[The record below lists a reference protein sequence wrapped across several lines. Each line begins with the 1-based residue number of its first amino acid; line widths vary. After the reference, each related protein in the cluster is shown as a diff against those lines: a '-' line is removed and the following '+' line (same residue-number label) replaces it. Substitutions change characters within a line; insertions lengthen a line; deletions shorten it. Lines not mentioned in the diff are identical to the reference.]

1 MYEIHLQ
8 NIIILKL
15 LISKNFCIQFKKRF
29 TKHAKKSYEIETD
42 SGNKVACADK
52 MTT

>member
-42 SGNKVACADK
+42 SGMGTRWLAQTK
-52 MTT
+52 

>member
-8 NIIILKL
+8 NKIILKL
-15 LISKNFCIQFKKRF
+15 LISRNVFIQFKSRF
-29 TKHAKKSYEIETD
+29 TKHAKKSYEIE
-42 SGNKVACADK
+42 NKVACADK